1 MRKIYTAINNHRKV
15 QQKLRVFLLLLVC
28 LFALRGSAQTKAYF
42 DKGGKAS
49 EAINSYYFRESA
61 AEPSSFKSYYT
72 NGGAL
77 FFEGK
82 ITSPSETDEN
92 LNVYLDQCTW
102 YYKNGNRRMVRTFN
116 KSGQETGTS
125 SYFYESGKVWKE
137 IEFADGKAKTTYK
150 EFDEDGRSSRIF
162 EENFSDNSNDWD
174 LYTSDKTSAG
184 IQFGHLEL
192 SSFAPEGASRY
203 ISHPVGTG
211 DFVIEAVI
219 NILKLKDGEKA
230 GLLYG
235 FKDWQNYNFFFITNS
250 SFYLGT
256 VYEGIS
262 SVRAEGLYS
271 ASIVKNGENKLTI
284 ISNGEKNVYSI
295 NGNIEFSFDRPRNPG
310 TNVGF
315 AVSGKASMQASRLVV
330 KEVKSSGTVS
340 RSEADRD
347 VKATGSG
354 LILSAS
360 GYVLTNY
367 HVVKDAGKIILQ
379 LNMGGEVKSYNAIV
393 VQKDIDND
401 LAILQIKDETFK
413 AFEPL
418 RYAFRENGGV
428 EVGAGVFTIGYP
440 YALSGMGIEA
450 KFNDGKISSKTGYND
465 AINTYQ
471 TSVPLQPGNSGGPLF
486 DDKGELIGVVNSK
499 LSHGDNVSYAIKLN
513 YIKNLIELLPETIEL
528 PKDHSLTGLTIEEK
542 LKVLSAYVTLIKIK

>member
-1 MRKIYTAINNHRKV
+1 MEKIYISNNSRKKM
-15 QQKLRVFLLLLVC
+15 QQWLRSILLVLIC
-28 LFALRGSAQTKAYF
+28 LFAFRGEAQTKKYF

-49 EAINSYYFRESA
+49 EADNSYYFRESG
-61 AEPSSFKSYYT
+61 AEPFSFKSFYT

-82 ITSPSETDEN
+82 ISAASETDEN

-102 YYKNGNRRMVRTFN
+102 YYKNGNKRMVRTFN
-116 KSGQETGTS
+116 KTGQETGTS
-125 SYFYESGKVWKE
+125 SYFYESGKIWKE
-137 IEFADGKAKTTYK
+137 IEFTEGKAKTTYK

-174 LYTSDKTSAG
+174 LYTSDKTSAL
-184 IQFGHLEL
+184 IQFGHLEI
-192 SSFAPEGASRY
+192 SSYAPEGASRY
-203 ISHPVGTG
+203 ISHPLGTG
-211 DFVIEAVI
+211 DFVIEAII
-219 NILKLKDGEKA
+219 NTIKLKDGEKA

-262 SVRAEGLYS
+262 SMRAEGLYS
-271 ASIVKNGENKLTI
+271 ASIIKNGDNKLTI
-284 ISNGEKNVYSI
+284 LSNGEKNVYSI

-310 TNVGF
+310 TNIGF
-315 AVSGKASMQASRLVV
+315 AVSGKGHIQANRLIV

-340 RSEADRD
+340 RSESDRD

-354 LILSAS
+354 LILSSS

-379 LNMGGEVKSYNAIV
+379 VNIGGEVKSYNATV
-393 VQKDIDND
+393 VQKDVDND
-401 LAILQIKDETFK
+401 LAILQIKDENFK
-413 AFEPL
+413 SFDAMK
-418 RYAFRENGGV
+418 YAFRENGGV

-513 YIKNLIELLPETIEL
+513 YIKNLIELLPEAIEL
-528 PKDHSLTGLTIEEK
+528 PKDHSLTALPLEEK
-542 LKVLSAYVTLIKIK
+542 LKILSAYVTLIKIK